1 MNILGQTKYKV
12 LIASDVSTRD
22 GIGLEIYEYD
32 DLILDIFRDDTD
44 KTKQLTVFKN
54 PVSVELMKEALQVF
68 EKEIPEDFQD

>member
-22 GIGLEIYEYD
+22 GIGVEIYEYD

-44 KTKQLTVFKN
+44 KTKQVTVFKN

>member
-1 MNILGQTKYKV
+1 MNILGQTKYEV

-22 GIGLEIYEYD
+22 GIGVEIYEYD

-44 KTKQLTVFKN
+44 KTKQITVFKN

-68 EKEIPEDFQD
+68 EEEIPEDFQD